1 MRHLQRPLISLR
13 PLLLLLAWLLA
24 LLPAG
29 ALASIP
35 RNTFNAP
42 ALPLASVPSATSV
55 AAGEPVALLTLHLD
69 GLYEGGVLVRQNP
82 WSAFDPE
89 GLYTATEM
97 KEIGKA
103 NIVNTGIMLKGM
115 VWDFPKNTLE
125 GISTAFWHPI
135 ATCKAVGSQFKSE
148 VVTLATDPKK
158 QMASYGNTLKQ
169 IATDPKTLGETG
181 AAVLVSGGVTKMI
194 PKGVD
199 MKVAPSARHFV
210 TEPHQPGYLPSEAPV
225 VRGGSDIISKSS
237 PGANTPAGIL
247 KGTATIPEGT
257 PGAGLTGFSAESAAG
272 ATAEALA
279 APLKNTSYGAT
290 TVGAVTQAG
299 GDVVPTPRA
308 YNTNHVTV
316 TGLTPEN
323 ASELLTPTVKKK
335 P

>member
-1 MRHLQRPLISLR
+1 
-13 PLLLLLAWLLA
+13 
-24 LLPAG
+24 
-29 ALASIP
+29 
-35 RNTFNAP
+35 
-42 ALPLASVPSATSV
+42 
-55 AAGEPVALLTLHLD
+55 
-69 GLYEGGVLVRQNP
+69 
-82 WSAFDPE
+82 
-89 GLYTATEM
+89 M